1 MVVFL
6 IEEET
11 TEGQKLTIGFGS
23 IKITWGE
30 PSVFFGSLKYAVI
43 LNINFLG

>member
-6 IEEET
+6 IEKQA

-43 LNINFLG
+43 LYIVF